1 MEAGGHRFQR
11 VPPTERR
18 GRVHTST
25 VTVAVLDPEAQP
37 RRAGIDARDLKLDWY
52 SGTGKG
58 GQHRNKKAC
67 CLRLTHLPTGLVQTA
82 TGRERNANYREALA
96 ALERRLS
103 ALDGAAAH
111 DAANASRRRQVGSG
125 ERGDKIRTYR
135 SQDDRVVDHRT
146 GRSAR
151 MSDVMAGDFAGLMD

>member
-1 MEAGGHRFQR
+1 

-25 VTVAVLDPEAQP
+25 VTVAVIDPSDQP
-37 RRAGIDARDLKLDWY
+37 AGRIIDPRDLALEWY

-67 CLRLTHLPTGLVQTA
+67 CLRLTHLPSGLVQTA
-82 TGRERNANYREALA
+82 TGRERNANYRDALA
-96 ALERRLS
+96 ALERRL
-103 ALDGAAAH
+103 AENAAARRH
-111 DAANASRRRQVGSG
+111 DATNAARRAQLGSG

-135 SQDDRVVDHRT
+135 AQDDRVIDHRT
-146 GRSAR
+146 GRAAR
-151 MSDVMAGDFAGLMD
+151 LADVMAGDFSGLLAGSGKSCTA